1 MRTHRVYI
9 RNLTSG
15 EVVLHGP
22 EAHHLQQ
29 VLRVK
34 SGTAIKAFDGNGL
47 EASGQV
53 TGVEE
58 AQVTLRLEP
67 PVRSEVESPYHLT
80 LAVALLKGDKM
91 SDIVRQATELGAS
104 RFVPFK
110 SARAD
115 VKILSANKLERWRR
129 VAREAAKQSG
139 RSIVP
144 EITDLVDVTALE
156 ARTLGVVAH
165 PYTPASLV
173 DILQETP
180 LEDGSSVTVVTGPEG
195 GLTEGEVEGL
205 TRKRFKPVRLG
216 ARILRAETAPVAL
229 AAALF
234 LPEAL

>member
-1 MRTHRVYI
+1 MRTHRVYV
-9 RNLTSG
+9 RHLAPG

-34 SGTAIKAFDGNGL
+34 TGTAIKAFDGNGM

-53 TGVEE
+53 ARVDETR
-58 AQVTLRLEP
+58 VTLMLEP
-67 PVRSEVESPYHLT
+67 PVQSDVEPPYHLT

-91 SDIVRQATELGAS
+91 SDIVRHATELGVS
-104 RFVPFK
+104 RFVPFR

-115 VKILSANKLERWRR
+115 VKVLSPNKLERWRR

-139 RSIVP
+139 RSVVP
-144 EITDLVDVTALE
+144 EVTDLVNVTELE
-156 ARTLGVVAH
+156 TQALGVVAH
-165 PYTPASLV
+165 PYTPASLA
-173 DILQETP
+173 DILQATP
-180 LEDGSSVTVVTGPEG
+180 LTEGASVTIATGPEG
-195 GLTEGEVEGL
+195 GLTDGEVEGL
-205 TRKRFKPVRLG
+205 VRRGFQPVRLG

-229 AAALF
+229 TAALL